1 MKVIHTEKATYVSF
15 PDLFVSPL
23 GGGMETV
30 MLHHKSVVEFGI
42 IGLGRFGYA
51 LTKTLSGAGKDI
63 MAIDTSES
71 RVKQVRH
78 LIENVFVVG
87 TLDKETLEDSGIQN
101 CATVIICVGDSIDVS
116 ILTTLNVISMGV
128 PRVIARA
135 ISYEQGLILEKIGAE
150 VIYPENDMAIRLANK
165 LINSSIMETIELG
178 GDIAITELKL
188 TSKLEGLTV
197 MQANLRQKFNLN
209 IIALEHKGETT
220 TEISPECVLNLG
232 DDIVVIGKRD
242 SIKKLELFLSK
253 V

>member
-1 MKVIHTEKATYVSF
+1 
-15 PDLFVSPL
+15 
-23 GGGMETV
+23 
-30 MLHHKSVVEFGI
+30 MLHHKSVIEFGI

-51 LTKTLSGAGKDI
+51 LTKTLTNAGKEI
-63 MAIDTSES
+63 MAIDTLES

-78 LIENVFVVG
+78 LNENAFVVG

-165 LINSSIMETIELG
+165 LINSSIMETIELK
-178 GDIAITELKL
+178 GDIAITELRLTPKL
-188 TSKLEGLTV
+188 AGQTV

-209 IIALEHKGETT
+209 IIALEHNGDTT
-220 TEISPECVLNLG
+220 TEIVPENVLSL
-232 DDIVVIGKRD
+232 DDNIVVVGKRVN
-242 SIKKLELFLSK
+242 IKKLELYLSK